1 MLLIGLFA
9 VAILVALAQIVL
21 SAGPAVDIGTGTSIT
36 FSSGFFARILN
47 IDFDEFQRAALETS
61 HMGLAAPS
69 AGTFGNKTFIPG
81 DLSDPGGID
90 VEIHLNP
97 DTLPPIDAASG
108 AFTIT
113 FPSGATWAGN
123 GFMTGFK
130 PTVPLEGV
138 MTAKCKLKFTG
149 PVTRTAAP

>member
-1 MLLIGLFA
+1 MIVTVFVIALLI
-9 VAILVALAQIVL
+9 ALAKIVL
-21 SAGPAVDIGTGTSIT
+21 SVSPAVDIGTGTSIT
-36 FSSGFFARILN
+36 FASGFFARILN

-61 HMGLAAPS
+61 HMGIAAPS

-97 DTLPPIDAASG
+97 DTIPPIDSAAG

-113 FPSGATWAGN
+113 FASGATWAGT

-149 PVTRTAAP
+149 AVTRTAAP